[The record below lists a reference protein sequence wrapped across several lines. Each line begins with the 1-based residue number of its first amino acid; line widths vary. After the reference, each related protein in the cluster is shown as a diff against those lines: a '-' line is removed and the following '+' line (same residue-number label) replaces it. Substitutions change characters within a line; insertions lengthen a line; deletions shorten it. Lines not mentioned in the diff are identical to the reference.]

1 MPARDS
7 LQTRCYF
14 ICGEKKAANLSSGS
28 AAVKRSEQSREYWTQ
43 FLLKVKKKF
52 FLLSLFQLLIVCSLH
67 DKISSLASICSSYK
81 RFLQKFH
88 LMAQLN

>member
-43 FLLKVKKKF
+43 FLLKVKKKIF
-52 FLLSLFQLLIVCSLH
+52 PSFPFSAVNC
-67 DKISSLASICSSYK
+67 
-81 RFLQKFH
+81 LQS
-88 LMAQLN
+88 A